1 MFKYFATSVMFGIV
15 GMVIGTLIVW
25 WAVSTWDSLST
36 HWLNT
41 AMVMPTLGLVGGLAL
56 SDGKIG
62 ESRGSLRALLTLVA
76 CPICGFSNYLA
87 FIITSRTWFADKIPA
102 DHQSFFF
109 QLANPDLM
117 PAFSKSMS
125 SSNYTSSESWLMYLI
140 IGLVVG
146 PLVFLS
152 ASRKR

>member
-1 MFKYFATSVMFGIV
+1 
-15 GMVIGTLIVW
+15 
-25 WAVSTWDSLST
+25 
-36 HWLNT
+36 
-41 AMVMPTLGLVGGLAL
+41 MVMPTLGLWGGYAL
-56 SDGKIG
+56 SDGKVG
-62 ESRGSLRALLTLVA
+62 ESRGSLRALLTLAA

-87 FIITSRTWFADKIPA
+87 FIITSRTWFADKIPV
-102 DHQSFFF
+102 DHQSLFF
-109 QLANPDLM
+109 QLANPDQM

-140 IGLVVG
+140 IGLIAG